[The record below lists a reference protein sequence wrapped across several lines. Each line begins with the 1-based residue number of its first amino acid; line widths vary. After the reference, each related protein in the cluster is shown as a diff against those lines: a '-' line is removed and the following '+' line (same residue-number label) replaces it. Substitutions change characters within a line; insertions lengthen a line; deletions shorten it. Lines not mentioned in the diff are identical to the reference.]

1 MHRGSH
7 HRLTG
12 PLAVL
17 ALLAAGLAGAAPS
30 AAAVPPGRRA
40 STVTTT
46 TAAPRIRSL
55 TVSVSKGVTTMPSRL
70 LAGTYYVHLTTTD
83 ADASLQVVRAPAT
96 LSLATWYARYVAC
109 ATYTPGESLSTSL
122 RQCRYWRTSA
132 TFVGG
137 ANVVRSSAYGA
148 LVNPGGR
155 ATFAI
160 TLAPGRYWLYS
171 ASGGSPYAG
180 GKLLPGRLIRTLTVV
195 GTAERATVP
204 VAAVAR
210 FAGNT
215 PTIPRAIPGRGFVLG
230 VGEPGVITVLGFLRQ
245 SRG

>member
-83 ADASLQVVRAPAT
+83 ADASLQVVR
-96 LSLATWYARYVAC
+96 
-109 ATYTPGESLSTSL
+109 
-122 RQCRYWRTSA
+122 
-132 TFVGG
+132 